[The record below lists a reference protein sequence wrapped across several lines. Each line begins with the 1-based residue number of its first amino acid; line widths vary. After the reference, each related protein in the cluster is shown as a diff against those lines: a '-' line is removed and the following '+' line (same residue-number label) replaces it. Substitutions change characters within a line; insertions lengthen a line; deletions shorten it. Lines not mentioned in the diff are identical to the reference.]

1 MTTRLD
7 IRSLSGLSAKEAA
20 SHLALDG
27 PNEIASQK
35 PRNVLQIAW
44 DVVKEPMLLLLV
56 AAGSLNLVISAVRPE
71 ENRVGEAMLLFAFVL
86 VVIGITFYKER
97 KTERALEAL
106 RDLSSPRALV
116 VRDGVQV
123 RIAGREV
130 VRGDL
135 LLLLAGPVAKSAR
148 KCR

>member
-1 MTTRLD
+1 MSD
-7 IRSLSGLSAKEAA
+7 RSDARTLTGLSTSEAA
-20 SHLALDG
+20 ARLAADG

-35 PRNVLQIAW
+35 PRNVLQIVW

-56 AAGSLNLVISAVRPE
+56 AAGSINLVISAVRPE

-86 VVIGITFYKER
+86 VVIGITFYQER

-116 VRDGVQV
+116 VRDG
-123 RIAGREV
+123 
-130 VRGDL
+130 
-135 LLLLAGPVAKSAR
+135 
-148 KCR
+148 